1 MIHAFF
7 AMFLSAAPSCDIVV
21 ETYGGQV
28 YVVGSGDTCA
38 DAWKFRGPIPD
49 NWRELRVE
57 RK

>member
-1 MIHAFF
+1 
-7 AMFLSAAPSCDIVV
+7 MFLGVAPSCDIVV
-21 ETYGGQV
+21 ETYDGQV